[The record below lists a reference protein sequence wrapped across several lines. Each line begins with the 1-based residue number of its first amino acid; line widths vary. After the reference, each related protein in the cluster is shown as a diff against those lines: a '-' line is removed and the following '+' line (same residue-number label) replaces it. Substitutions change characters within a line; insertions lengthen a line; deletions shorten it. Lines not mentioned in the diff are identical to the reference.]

1 MAASLRYLGQAVE
14 AEQHRVMAQMA
25 WETYAHEQR
34 EARRLLHEPPSET
47 LH

>member
-1 MAASLRYLGQAVE
+1 
-14 AEQHRVMAQMA
+14 

-34 EARRLLHEPPSET
+34 EARRLLAGDPVET